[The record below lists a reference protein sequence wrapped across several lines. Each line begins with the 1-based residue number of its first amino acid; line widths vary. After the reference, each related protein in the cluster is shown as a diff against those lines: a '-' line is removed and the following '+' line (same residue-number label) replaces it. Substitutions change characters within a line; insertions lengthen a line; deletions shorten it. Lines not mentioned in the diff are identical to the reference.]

1 MLIEKESP
9 FGWNLYLEEPSENA
23 GGVEEGQGLAAVED
37 PSSPIGEEPSVPESF
52 YTYTED
58 DGSKTAYTD
67 DKILSERI
75 RTGTLRHN
83 DYTKKNQAREAK
95 YKDFETTKATHDAE
109 FTEFSRLKTDLDGR
123 QTEIDR
129 IEKDLKSLPPELYAR
144 MKRGLLNQPRNQA
157 RDPEVEKML
166 KDYETDK
173 KDRQEEKRLSEENT
187 MRDKAFEVLAKKYN
201 DFDKES
207 IMKKVQEL
215 EQTAPGDSMRQF
227 MELMYFAG
235 KGQTSPAEVERTLA
249 EGLKRKSEIST
260 PMGGTVGAP
269 DKGSPGFNTIN
280 EGYEAAIKD
289 LL

>member
-9 FGWNLYLEEPSENA
+9 FGWNLYMEEPSDNA
-23 GGVEEGQGLAAVED
+23 GGSTGGQGLEPDADTQVVE
-37 PSSPIGEEPSVPESF
+37 PVEPFYSYES
-52 YTYTED
+52 D
-58 DGSKTAYTD
+58 DGEKTAFKDT
-67 DKILSERI
+67 KELSEYI
-75 RTGTLRHN
+75 RSSTLRHS
-83 DYTKKNQAREAK
+83 DYTRKTQEVAKQRELNETNQAK
-95 YKDFETTKATHDAE
+95 YDAE
-109 FTEFSRLKTDLDGR
+109 YTTFLTQKQEHDKLEEQLKALPAEVYSRLKQG
-123 QTEIDR
+123 I
-129 IEKDLKSLPPELYAR
+129 S
-144 MKRGLLNQPRNQA
+144 NQPRHQA

-235 KGQTSPAEVERTLA
+235 KGQTSPAELERTLA